1 MERHDFK
8 ELIKEALEESSVFKT
23 HDKHHEWIQLRID
36 NERART
42 AMCQEVTK
50 SIIQWS
56 AVGLLGYSVVWVK
69 EHLLGYLIVWIKQHF
84 IP

>member
-1 MERHDFK
+1 MERQDFK
-8 ELIKEALEESSVFKT
+8 ELIKEALEESSVFKM
-23 HDKHHEWIQLRID
+23 HEEHHEWIQIRIY

-56 AVGLLGYSVVWVK
+56 VVGLLGYLV
-69 EHLLGYLIVWIKQHF
+69 VWIKQHF

>member
-8 ELIKEALEESSVFKT
+8 ELIKEALEESSVFNM
-23 HDKHHEWIQLRID
+23 HEEHHEWIQLRIN

-42 AMCQEVTK
+42 SMCQEVTK

-56 AVGLLGYSVVWVK
+56 VVGLLGYLVVWV
-69 EHLLGYLIVWIKQHF
+69 KQHF